1 MITIN
6 GKKIKKSICDC
17 DIIKQNIKQN
27 IEIFQRCE
35 FMKLEGTTIIG
46 VRKNGQTVIAGD
58 GQVTQNQQVV
68 MKSNARKVRRI
79 YNNNVILGFAG
90 SVADAFT
97 LSERFEEM
105 LNKYSGNLMRA
116 AVELAMLWRGDRTLR
131 QLEALMIVADKNEMY
146 IISGSGDVIEPEYGV
161 CAIGS
166 GGNYA
171 LAAGRALLENTDM
184 TAEQIAREAMHIASD
199 ICIFTNSNIIV
210 EVA

>member
-1 MITIN
+1 
-6 GKKIKKSICDC
+6 
-17 DIIKQNIKQN
+17 
-27 IEIFQRCE
+27 
-35 FMKLEGTTIIG
+35 MKLEGTTIIG
-46 VRKNGQTVIAGD
+46 VRRNGQTVIAGD

-68 MKSNARKVRRI
+68 MKSNARKVRRV
-79 YNNNVILGFAG
+79 YNDSVILGFAG

-131 QLEALMIVADKNEMY
+131 QLEALMIVADKNDMF
-146 IISGSGDVIEPEYGV
+146 IVSGSGDVIEPENGV

-171 LAAGRALLENTDM
+171 LANTDM
-184 TAEQIAREAMHIASD
+184 SAEEIAREAMHIASD
-199 ICIFTNSNIIV
+199 ICIFTNSNIVV